1 MDENTLKFKYG
12 TTDYDANQIAEY
24 LHDNAQGWLQ
34 SQGLT
39 GKKGE
44 AALASINDLIGR
56 IQSGDIDNVQFDGV
70 VNSKSGT
77 FNDNSKDK
85 KFLGIKVG
93 HDIGSNNIA
102 AEFLNQG
109 LMQLKGSNLSS
120 TSENPKEKFGDK
132 DRIHQAWIN
141 KYFGGRDPGDDLEQ
155 VWSNRDVVNEEG
167 IRARTN
173 RLNEFAGV
181 LDSLYND
188 SSLNDLD
195 YNGSAFTNADAY
207 REALRNASNAA
218 RSGNYDEFLRAY
230 AAAGGDTKAANIMF
244 SDKLLSSTT
253 SKEPEQKTELEET
266 IAQKQEE
273 WKKQG
278 FSEEQIARMSESLR
292 KEGQNALNQDYLKIT
307 ENEDWNNHFNS
318 LDDSIYSITQNP
330 NSSLRFND
338 WTDADANEWYGYHIT
353 PENEEERA
361 QKYNSGKYA
370 KALKDGT
377 FDRIINNLISGNAI
391 ANEDHKALRAYLHYS
406 IDSNKNVDKNLFEKL
421 DNGEYLF
428 KKSYKNGKGLLYNP
442 ATKQLYWASAKKNYS
457 LKSKMNKEWKKQRY
471 AQYKKSG
478 GKLDQFKVLKAQYGA
493 SLKKQEVKKER
504 QRISENKQKAASEGR
519 DYKQWNAG
527 HKTQSFSDPTTFD
540 TATKARLA
548 GIALDTAGLIASLT
562 GYGDVVNVGT
572 NIGSIGAN
580 VFADMI
586 DNSMSTGQKWTN
598 GLTQVG
604 LSTIGLIPG
613 MESFKIL
620 NNARKIAKPVLN
632 VLKYGALAGAAIKSP
647 EYIAVWEKALDPKAK
662 FTVDDWKTMAESV
675 KLISAATNKGTR
687 MVHNSKYAK
696 EAGLKSKTIG
706 TKEFTKEKPNL
717 EGKNWI
723 EKQAEKLI
731 TGVQNKVGSVKNSAS
746 NIVNKQKAYEVADK
760 SKFQQFKENA
770 SKKSIGWLKHD
781 RQMWLDR
788 NRFIA
793 KKEQP
798 SVSGYLP
805 DLTNSSLTAPVN
817 SSAKTTIDLRNVLAD
832 KKIAYLNRLK
842 SRPEFKNAKVYW
854 NDSSKSHGKIISD
867 TQEILFK
874 QGGKVNQLK
883 VLRQGDSIQ
892 KFNDGANM
900 YPTDGTFKIPTM
912 DDNNSW
918 YWNRW
923 VQHELG
929 GRNANATVGNS
940 TPLAGADHNKDFT
953 LGMAYAKNDA
963 YTGQSNLVRNDLQN
977 YIDKGGDDYSD
988 LASLVNGYNKHIGTL
1003 NNFWQ
1008 NDGYTANVASDAT
1021 AAHNDLFRRLYASRS
1036 DNSSNDLSKIGWQED
1051 GVAGKRYM
1059 GTSTWLRRADQYADK
1074 FADLKND
1081 NDIRNRLHQ
1090 VTLKNGTKGYV
1101 YKESDGTIGIAD
1113 NTLLQRLGLDGT
1125 SNNPQTPQNP
1135 NQNPQVQQDQN
1146 GAHRV
1151 DLNQAQSVLK
1161 NLKLGTLLK
1170 DSPWN
1175 KIANYIDANQVNK
1188 EMLDLANKETTAL
1201 QRHTPITD
1209 NVRNGFSQ
1217 EQFANRMADNIKRAG
1232 ATAARNTTDAAT
1244 AMSMLMDANAKADET
1259 RQQGKVASDQI
1270 TEQSK
1275 QNVIKY
1281 RDNNIAQADADF
1293 NENNAK
1299 LAALH
1304 NSILTNK
1311 SGKLVQDHAN
1321 RVQFRNDIKAWM
1333 DTKEQNQR
1341 QFKAKAMSQQVQYLM
1356 DNIQRKYK
1364 LQYQNASEADKP
1376 KIIAAMQK
1384 EQAELQ
1390 SKVMPIYYNNLA
1402 KINGIND
1409 FDFNQTNPFE
1419 EMKTWTWRLPTN
1431 KKEGGKLEQLVSLKK
1446 GGSTNK
1452 TSDDGPRRTRAK
1464 DLDRHEKNRKNYAD
1478 QVEKKKERLARLK
1491 GKYVDRYLK

>member
-1 MDENTLKFKYG
+1 MEHMVIYLLCAPFLFIMDENTLKFKYG

-93 HDIGSNNIA
+93 HDVGSNNIA

-109 LMQLKGSNLSS
+109 LAQLKGSNLSS
-120 TSENPKEKFGDK
+120 TSESTKEKFGDK
-132 DRIHQAWIN
+132 DRIHQAWVN
-141 KYFGGRDPGDDLEQ
+141 KYFGGKDPGDDLEQ
-155 VWSNRDVVNEEG
+155 VWSSRDVVNEEG
-167 IRARTN
+167 VRSRTN

-207 REALRNASNAA
+207 REALKSASNAA

-244 SDKLLSSTT
+244 SDKIVRKNVDNDKQSALLEQGYSEEDANKILQSEANREKRLRDYRLLKATENDDYNKIANSYIWSGQDT
-253 SKEPEQKTELEET
+253 GIKSYDFINSVAGETGGWDGKYNKQRARDVLNEFLNTGNIDYKTRDEFGLTNAAYIYKLLDQDKKDGRFDDPLEYTKTQSGKYIINGSIKDDGTAWAWDPINYKLVKIYARHNTPTLQKLLRERWSKNRYSAYEDLNTEQVQSNKKGGVLKALSGASLNSWDAAQNNYTKAKNEKKAAELKLLK
-266 IAQKQEE
+266 QKQEE
-273 WKKQG
+273 RKNKAEKAG
-278 FSEEQIARMSESLR
+278 KTVEQYDKSQRELR
-292 KEGQNALNQDYLKIT
+292 DGLKIQDYARLT
-307 ENEDWNNHFNS
+307 S
-318 LDDSIYSITQNP
+318 LLLDAASIG
-330 NSSLRFND
+330 SSKAYGWGTIGSAATGLLSTAINAG
-338 WTDADANEWYGYHIT
+338 AD
-353 PENEEERA
+353 
-361 QKYNSGKYA
+361 YA
-370 KALKDGT
+370 DGT
-377 FDRIINNLISGNAI
+377 LSAGN
-391 ANEDHKALRAYLHYS
+391 
-406 IDSNKNVDKNLFEKL
+406 
-421 DNGEYLF
+421 
-428 KKSYKNGKGLLYNP
+428 
-442 ATKQLYWASAKKNYS
+442 
-457 LKSKMNKEWKKQRY
+457 
-471 AQYKKSG
+471 
-478 GKLDQFKVLKAQYGA
+478 
-493 SLKKQEVKKER
+493 
-504 QRISENKQKAASEGR
+504 
-519 DYKQWNAG
+519 
-527 HKTQSFSDPTTFD
+527 
-540 TATKARLA
+540 
-548 GIALDTAGLIASLT
+548 
-562 GYGDVVNVGT
+562 
-572 NIGSIGAN
+572 
-580 VFADMI
+580 
-586 DNSMSTGQKWTN
+586 
-598 GLTQVG
+598 VG
-604 LSTIGLIPG
+604 LSLAADAAALSGVGDSVKFAKMVKTVRPLAKSLKYTLMASGAFTAGSEIFQTLDKLTDPNAHFGAEDASNLTNAI
-613 MESFKIL
+613 KIL
-620 NNARKIAKPVLN
+620 LGFRRGQLASKRVKEMKAKATNSKGLQTVKATNGEGKTRDVIVNDNDVKNIKKGKLTERKGYTFDVDTRSKINPLR
-632 VLKYGALAGAAIKSP
+632 YIKS
-647 EYIAVWEKALDPKAK
+647 K
-662 FTVDDWKTMAESV
+662 
-675 KLISAATNKGTR
+675 
-687 MVHNSKYAK
+687 
-696 EAGLKSKTIG
+696 
-706 TKEFTKEKPNL
+706 
-717 EGKNWI
+717 
-723 EKQAEKLI
+723 
-731 TGVQNKVGSVKNSAS
+731 NKVDVT
-746 NIVNKQKAYEVADK
+746 V
-760 SKFQQFKENA
+760 
-770 SKKSIGWLKHD
+770 H
-781 RQMWLDR
+781 
-788 NRFIA
+788 
-793 KKEQP
+793 
-798 SVSGYLP
+798 P
-805 DLTNSSLTAPVN
+805 DTYDWSQLGDEYTKGKYFS
-817 SSAKTTIDLRNVLAD
+817 D
-832 KKIAYLNRLK
+832 AYLFTGWKPSKRKGGELK
-842 SRPEFKNAKVYW
+842 K
-854 NDSSKSHGKIISD
+854 
-867 TQEILFK
+867 
-874 QGGKVNQLK
+874 
-883 VLRQGDSIQ
+883 LRQGDSIQ
-892 KFNDGANM
+892 KFLPEGNM
-900 YPTDGTFKIPTM
+900 YSSDFKIPTM

-923 VQHELG
+923 AQHELG

-977 YIDKGGDDYSD
+977 YIDEGGDDYSD

-1008 NDGYTANVASDAT
+1008 NKGYTANVASDAT

-1036 DNSSNDLSKIGWQED
+1036 DNSANNNAQIGWQED

-1059 GTSTWLRRADQYADK
+1059 GTSTWMRRADQYADK

-1101 YKESDGTIGIAD
+1101 YKEADGTIGIAD
-1113 NTLLQRLGLDGT
+1113 NALLQRLGLGT

-1135 NQNPQVQQDQN
+1135 DQNPQVQQN
-1146 GAHRV
+1146 PNAAHRV

-1161 NLKLGTLLK
+1161 NLKLGTLVK
-1170 DSPWN
+1170 DLPWN
-1175 KIANYIDANQVNK
+1175 KITNYIDTNQVNK

-1217 EQFANRMADNIKRAG
+1217 EQFANRMADNIKQAG

-1244 AMSMLMDANAKADET
+1244 AMSILMEANAKADET

-1275 QNVIKY
+1275 QNVTKY

-1311 SGKLVQDHAN
+1311 AGKLVQDHAN
-1321 RVQFRNDIKAWM
+1321 KVQFRNDIKAWM

-1341 QFKAKAMSQQVQYLM
+1341 QFKAKALQQQMELSQKILADPYLEKLRTL
-1356 DNIQRKYK
+1356 DQNSSEYKDVLAKYQK
-1364 LQYQNASEADKP
+1364 S
-1376 KIIAAMQK
+1376 MQDFQEK
-1384 EQAELQ
+1384 NMAN
-1390 SKVMPIYYNNLA
+1390 YYNQLA
-1402 KINGIND
+1402 QINGI
-1409 FDFNQTNPFE
+1409 DFNFKDNPFNE
-1419 EMKTWTWRLPTN
+1419 SQYIF

-1446 GGSTNK
+1446 GGSTHR